1 MIKIKKDLFISV
13 IRICL
18 KLLEEEQKYKALS
31 IKKKVLVFFE
41 VVKDRTKGWDT
52 ANSA

>member
-1 MIKIKKDLFISV
+1 MIKIKKGLFISV
-13 IRICL
+13 YLPEITGGGT
-18 KLLEEEQKYKALS
+18 KVQS
-31 IKKKVLVFFE
+31 SFDKKKVLLFFE